1 MNDKHTPGPWMRDRE
16 SGFDCDVRAVNGRK
30 IASVNVQNQPKSKE
44 GWALRKKENEANA
57 CLIAAAPE
65 LLKALQRFV
74 KVMDESYDY
83 PDTSGELQRLCE
95 AANEARAAIAKA
107 NGGGA
112 A

>member
-1 MNDKHTPGPWMRDRE
+1 MSKMSHTPGPWMRDRE
-16 SGFDCDVRAVNGRK
+16 SGFDCDVRAANGRK

-65 LLKALQRFV
+65 LLEALQSIIDS
-74 KVMDESYDY
+74 MDRGHAVILV
-83 PDTSGELQRLCE
+83 PLV
-95 AANEARAAIAKA
+95 ANARAAIAKA
-107 NGGGA
+107 TGGA